1 MVAYRDPYDL
11 QNNVHEHNFNP
22 YSSQQPYQTYEQGEI
37 DPTYDNYGSRY
48 TDEPRAPSPQRGPS
62 QRSPGGK
69 EGIVS
74 PDGFTPAGGER
85 TARALRNYRYDHQ
98 GKLWTKGGRGRCI
111 GRFCCCTIMIAI
123 LLFVSIVLAL
133 ILWVRPPSVSIGQVG
148 TVIQNGSAI
157 QLQQNGLTVNL
168 GVNISVNNPNY
179 FSIDFQQIKADIFYP
194 INNTNVGQGLLNHV
208 VIHSK
213 AQTNLTFPFTINYQ
227 TYLDPQYQILQDLA
241 QKCGVVGTKSN
252 ISVQYKITL
261 KLLILFIPISPV
273 VSNSFNFPCPIS
285 ASDLAALIKS
295 VGINVNGL

>member
-1 MVAYRDPYDL
+1 
-11 QNNVHEHNFNP
+11 
-22 YSSQQPYQTYEQGEI
+22 
-37 DPTYDNYGSRY
+37 
-48 TDEPRAPSPQRGPS
+48 
-62 QRSPGGK
+62 
-69 EGIVS
+69 
-74 PDGFTPAGGER
+74 
-85 TARALRNYRYDHQ
+85 
-98 GKLWTKGGRGRCI
+98 
-111 GRFCCCTIMIAI
+111 MIAI

-252 ISVQYKITL
+252 ISVQYKIT
-261 KLLILFIPISPV
+261 
-273 VSNSFNFPCPIS
+273 VSGDWARN
-285 ASDLAALIKS
+285 DKY
-295 VGINVNGL
+295 